1 MKKLSILDTL
11 IKLDGVLS
19 LNNIMD
25 IVFRSIGWYI
35 VRFCS
40 WLLDGV
46 YKISDEIY
54 SLLKFTKSSQI
65 AELMGDYMFLIKIL
79 FGLSI
84 TFLGIYLIVKKVDNS
99 MNISQNLLL
108 ILLVVVCMPA
118 ISTKMYAMTNASIN
132 YAKDTYVS
140 EKSVAKTVIANNI
153 IDFKVVDDKY
163 AIDDKGMSKKC
174 TEKNLTE
181 NRAKFNNVKKIPKG
195 RNPVTY
201 IDINETMD
209 PDDDELKSGIWEE
222 KLVGDAKGADKTTE
236 LNDGIFQ
243 YDERYFRYSVSWG
256 TLIFT
261 LIATTVGLVFTS
273 FKIARLIFEIAW
285 TEMLA
290 PFFAATDIHS
300 GQRIKALLTNLVS
313 MFAALFLIAAML
325 GLYFMSVSWLNG
337 QQKRISDLAYIVALL
352 AVTWLLIDGPNIV
365 EKIIGVDAGLQSGY
379 KAAMA
384 TYMGI
389 KTGVKGV
396 KTGAKFGMAAG
407 SGASS
412 VADTLVR
419 GKKGADGQ
427 RHGGIVG
434 AAKAYKEGMKDLSL
448 QSPSYNERIANNEQS
463 SKDGQN
469 NSINNGESDLKETI
483 NPSGERNIGNSEN
496 PQGVINNVESS
507 KGISSEQTI
516 SENSHE
522 DTGIHSLEENGG
534 ESIPSTHSPIEEP
547 NSDVR
552 EHNNLEE
559 IPKDKNELNS
569 MEKPSTSFNGKSNL
583 ETNETKIGEKD
594 LRKNNLQL
602 ATKGMKYSAPIPKNL
617 SGIKNFNSNK
627 EVLISDPTRN
637 PIKPPNTPI
646 QIKNDKGLKPSE
658 KLKKNSILNKK

>member
-11 IKLDGVLS
+11 IKLDSVLS

-290 PFFAATDIHS
+290 PFFAATDIHN

-365 EKIIGVDAGLQSGY
+365 EKIIGIDAGLQSGY

-396 KTGAKFGMAAG
+396 KTGAKFGMATGSVVNTTFAG
-407 SGASS
+407 
-412 VADTLVR
+412 R
-419 GKKGADGQ
+419 KGADGQ

-434 AAKAYKEGMKDLSL
+434 AAKAYKEGMKNISL

-463 SKDGQN
+463 SKAEQN
-469 NSINNGESDLKETI
+469 SSINNSENDLKETI
-483 NPSGERNIGNSEN
+483 NTSNERSLGNSEN
-496 PQGVINNVESS
+496 PQGIISNIEGQ
-507 KGISSEQTI
+507 KGMGTEQSISDNPHI
-516 SENSHE
+516 
-522 DTGIHSLEENGG
+522 DTGNPNLEENRG
-534 ESIPSTHSPIEEP
+534 EVISSSHSPIEQP
-547 NSDVR
+547 
-552 EHNNLEE
+552 NLESNQQS
-559 IPKDKNELNS
+559 PKETPK
-569 MEKPSTSFNGKSNL
+569 EKIDSNDMKKSIHFSK
-583 ETNETKIGEKD
+583 EQPKIGTSENQIPINKNDLGSRKD
-594 LRKNNLQL
+594 LKKNNLNL
-602 ATKGMKYSAPIPKNL
+602 ATKGIKYSAPVPKDL
-617 SGIKNFNSNK
+617 AGIKTINPTKETIGNK
-627 EVLISDPTRN
+627 TTNKPV
-637 PIKPPNTPI
+637 PIK
-646 QIKNDKGLKPSE
+646 KDKGLTPRE
-658 KLKKNSILNKK
+658 KIKKNSILNKGKK

>member
-483 NPSGERNIGNSEN
+483 NPSNEKNIGNF
-496 PQGVINNVESS
+496 
-507 KGISSEQTI
+507 
-516 SENSHE
+516 ENSHE
-522 DTGIHSLEENGG
+522 DTGKPSLEENGG
-534 ESIPSTHSPIEEP
+534 ESIHSTHFPIEEP
-547 NSDVR
+547 NPEVR

-594 LRKNNLQL
+594 LRKNNLNL
-602 ATKGMKYSAPIPKNL
+602 ATKGMKYSAPIPKDL
-617 SGIKNFNSNK
+617 SGIKNFNSTK
-627 EVLISDPTRN
+627 EVLISNPTRN
-637 PIKPPNTPI
+637 PIKPPNAPI
-646 QIKNDKGLKPSE
+646 RIKNDKGLKLSE

>member
-407 SGASS
+407 SVVNTTVGG
-412 VADTLVR
+412 R
-419 GKKGADGQ
+419 KGADGQ

-434 AAKAYKEGMKDLSL
+434 AAKAYKEGMKNISL
-448 QSPSYNERIANNEQS
+448 QSPSYNERIANNEQVG
-463 SKDGQN
+463 KDGQN
-469 NSINNGESDLKETI
+469 SSINNSENDLKETI
-483 NPSGERNIGNSEN
+483 NPSNERNIGNFEN
-496 PQGVINNVESS
+496 PKGVISNDESP
-507 KGISSEQTI
+507 KGIGSEQPI

-522 DTGIHSLEENGG
+522 DIVKPSLEENGG

-547 NSDVR
+547 NPEVR

-569 MEKPSTSFNGKSNL
+569 MEKPSTFFNGKPNL

-594 LRKNNLQL
+594 LRKNNLKL
-602 ATKGMKYSAPIPKNL
+602 ATKGMKYSAPIPKDL
-617 SGIKNFNSNK
+617 SGIKNFNSTK
-627 EVLISDPTRN
+627 EVLISNPTRN

-646 QIKNDKGLKPSE
+646 RIKNDKGLKPSE
-658 KLKKNSILNKK
+658 KLKKNSILNKGKK